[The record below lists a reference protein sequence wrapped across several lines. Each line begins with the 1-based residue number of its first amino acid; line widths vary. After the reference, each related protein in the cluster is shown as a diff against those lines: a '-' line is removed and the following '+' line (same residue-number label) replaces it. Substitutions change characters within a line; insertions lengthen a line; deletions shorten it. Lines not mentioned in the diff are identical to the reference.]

1 MYIKLCKYR
10 CRAFRQGG
18 FSVCHASVTWAFV
31 ELLCVV
37 VSFYLCLF
45 NAHVGLYVN
54 DPKFLAQ
61 FYYILDVICV

>member
-1 MYIKLCKYR
+1 MYIKLCKYH

-37 VSFYLCLF
+37 VSFT
-45 NAHVGLYVN
+45 YVYSM
-54 DPKFLAQ
+54 PLLV
-61 FYYILDVICV
+61 YM